1 METTEAIDDVFDH
14 GSESSV
20 VEVEQT
26 ETVAGTFIKKS
37 RLWICPI
44 FTKTAFE
51 QDKQLTLMKN
61 QMNYRCVGAKVLLQ
75 WSSQQVEFNFMS
87 IQTTLLK
94 IVQHYL

>member
-1 METTEAIDDVFDH
+1 METTEAVDDVFDH

-26 ETVAGTFIKKS
+26 ETVSGTFIKKS

-51 QDKQLTLMKN
+51 QNKQSTLMKN
-61 QMNYRCVGAKVLLQ
+61 QMNCRCVGAKVLWL
-75 WSSQQVEFNFMS
+75 WQQVELNFFVHS
-87 IQTTLLK
+87 NYNFK
-94 IVQHYL
+94 ISHHYL